1 MSGGAR
7 CYAAPSLLSA
17 AVRPAVHTP
26 PRPMSSH
33 GVSTQDVLAEA
44 LHLGFSD
51 ARRRPKKD
59 IEVALFCMIDSP
71 TLYQHLG
78 D

>member
-1 MSGGAR
+1 MLQR
-7 CYAAPSLLSA
+7 CP
-17 AVRPAVHTP
+17 VRLAVHTHMA
-26 PRPMSSH
+26 MSSH

-44 LHLGFSD
+44 LHLGFTD

-59 IEVALFCMIDSP
+59 IEVALFCMIDSSI
-71 TLYQHLG
+71 LHQHLG